1 MPKAA
6 AHAPP
11 TPSRLA
17 HTLNALGVAASAAPR
32 AGFADKLAEL
42 IDLSGAIALSEL
54 LRGLRRVKATGEAA
68 GDDAQ
73 ALFMARRADMIEAI
87 SASFTL
93 DPEAMASSPAGFI
106 LPSPNADTFGSD
118 AAGYAPYQRFYALH
132 QSEIDHRVISLR
144 GELRKLLAGRSEA
157 LAQLAALD
165 TMMEGTLAVY
175 SRRALSA
182 LPKLLAQHFFAL
194 RSEQQNIDAD
204 TEQPTTSEQWLADG
218 GWLWQF
224 HTDMQSLLLAE
235 LALRLQPLQGLLE
248 ALNSEHEDTP

>member
-42 IDLSGAIALSEL
+42 IDLSGAIALSES
-54 LRGLRRVKATGEAA
+54 LRGLRRVKATGEVA

-93 DPEAMASSPAGFI
+93 DPEAMANSPAGFI

-157 LAQLAALD
+157 LAQLA
-165 TMMEGTLAVY
+165 EHSVY
-175 SRRALSA
+175 SPRRRPAAPAGRPRPCPAVRLSNANGTKPAKAASDCTDQRALGGRAS
-182 LPKLLAQHFFAL
+182 PDHQR
-194 RSEQQNIDAD
+194 RSPRID
-204 TEQPTTSEQWLADG
+204 L
-218 GWLWQF
+218 
-224 HTDMQSLLLAE
+224 
-235 LALRLQPLQGLLE
+235 
-248 ALNSEHEDTP
+248 